1 MWTCLDFVIVCVS
14 ILSLA
19 VEESANLT
27 ALRSLRTLRALR
39 PLRAISRWQGM
50 KVREGSVQALVDF
63 VTIPGQRLKSREIHH
78 VTESDK
84 AALTEYDIGI
94 R

>member
-63 VTIPGQRLKSREIHH
+63 VTTPGVMISNMSQNQTRLRYQNMI
-78 VTESDK
+78 
-84 AALTEYDIGI
+84 
-94 R
+94 